1 MRPLTAFSLLISNS
15 RNKPIGSDEK
25 NLGHAQKWIANK
37 NIRQAFLD
45 NKVSCKISSLE
56 FFKYYLAFG
65 MSESW
70 NVP

>member
-1 MRPLTAFSLLISNS
+1 MKSHIENS
-15 RNKPIGSDEK
+15 SRQYKTKNDKI

-37 NIRQAFLD
+37 NIRLAFLD
-45 NKVSCKISSLE
+45 NKVSCKISSLA

-70 NVP
+70 NVPSFL

>member
-1 MRPLTAFSLLISNS
+1 MI
-15 RNKPIGSDEK
+15 KK